1 VPLLYFIYPFLVL
14 VLLRMGM
21 GWAAL
26 ATLFSAAVGSW
37 MTVRGKGP
45 FALLRPANGPDPSV
59 LLQVFIASAM
69 FMLYAVSIILE
80 TQQRTERRLQE
91 MASLHALVTENSRDV
106 ILLSDFDGRPQYISP
121 AVLSLTG
128 WGREESMKR
137 GFSEV
142 VHPEDLP
149 RIESLVRALRH
160 GAGNAKIEYRI
171 QKRSGDYAWVEGGFR
186 MVANPGSSVRAGL
199 LIIVRDIVERKS
211 AEQQLLQAYQD
222 VERLAVVD
230 ALTGLANRRRFDE
243 YLNAEWHRAMREQ
256 TPLSL
261 LMADADHFK
270 LYNDTYG
277 HLGGDSCLRQI
288 ADASVGV
295 VSRIG
300 DLVARYG
307 GEEFAV
313 LLPGTDC
320 DGAAIVAAGIC
331 EAVRARAIP
340 HSASPHEVVT
350 ISIGHATLVPQL
362 NQESASLIDLA
373 DKALYTAKLKGRD
386 RICNASAISAV

>member
-1 VPLLYFIYPFLVL
+1 
-14 VLLRMGM
+14 
-21 GWAAL
+21 
-26 ATLFSAAVGSW
+26 
-37 MTVRGKGP
+37 
-45 FALLRPANGPDPSV
+45 
-59 LLQVFIASAM
+59 
-69 FMLYAVSIILE
+69 MLYAVSIILE

-307 GEEFAV
+307 GEEFV
-313 LLPGTDC
+313 VVMPDTPLS
-320 DGAAIVAAGIC
+320 VAALVAERLRNTIADKPVGLG
-331 EAVRARAIP
+331 EGAG
-340 HSASPHEVVT
+340 EKQVT
-350 ISIGHATLVPQL
+350 VSIGIAMTRQKGDTGGALLQR
-362 NQESASLIDLA
+362 A
-373 DKALYTAKLKGRD
+373 DKALYSAKGAGRD
-386 RICNASAISAV
+386 CVFSFPADALVRSSAIS